1 MAYTTINKSTD
12 YFNTKLF
19 TGTGSS
25 NAVTGVGFQPDLT
38 WIKNRSNTDSHSLYD
53 AVRGVTKRLKSDS
66 AGAET
71 TQSNGLTAFGTDGFT
86 VGDHS
91 GVNGSGNAIVSWNWK
106 ANGAGSS
113 NSDGSLS
120 STVSV
125 NQTAGF
131 SIVTYTGSSS
141 ASTVGHGLN
150 AVPKMIITKTRASGY
165 EWAVYHNAM
174 GNEKHLLL
182 DTNGAMGD
190 GEYWNDT
197 TPTSS
202 VFSLGGQKINV
213 NYSGQTYVAY
223 CFAEKTGYS
232 KFGSYVG
239 NGNADGTFVYTG
251 FKPAWVL
258 TKAADATYQW
268 YIFDNKRPENSNPNN
283 TRLFAEANNGESTST
298 NTLNFLSNG
307 FQITAS
313 DAQINGDGTII
324 AYLAIAE
331 DPAKYAQGAGVEL
344 GTEKF
349 LEKGAG
355 ETSYPEDNFKTVHW
369 TGNGGFQTID
379 DVGFKPGFVW
389 TQARSFGNYPQTFD
403 SIRGVTKELEPAT
416 TSGEATNADSLTSF
430 TDNGF
435 ILGSSNK
442 LAFEASKKVSENTS
456 HYNPLYIYGGVGM
469 GKTHLL
475 NSTGLALKETNK
487 VMFISA
493 ERFMYQ
499 FVKCIKS
506 NDMVKFKEYFRN
518 ADVFLI
524 DDIQFMNGKEAM
536 QEEFFHTFNA
546 LLDKGSQIII
556 SADRP
561 PNKLN
566 KIQERIK
573 SRFSGGLVIDIQQPD
588 YDLRYKIIKL
598 KTDELNK
605 YYSGQISISDEIQ
618 KFISLE
624 LKNSIRELVGALNR
638 IVSFS
643 RIYNKVPNLSETKI
657 VLLSLIHI

>member
-1 MAYTTINKSTD
+1 MKNK
-12 YFNTKLF
+12 
-19 TGTGSS
+19 
-25 NAVTGVGFQPDLT
+25 
-38 WIKNRSNTDSHSLYD
+38 
-53 AVRGVTKRLKSDS
+53 
-66 AGAET
+66 
-71 TQSNGLTAFGTDGFT
+71 
-86 VGDHS
+86 
-91 GVNGSGNAIVSWNWK
+91 
-106 ANGAGSS
+106 
-113 NSDGSLS
+113 
-120 STVSV
+120 
-125 NQTAGF
+125 
-131 SIVTYTGSSS
+131 
-141 ASTVGHGLN
+141 
-150 AVPKMIITKTRASGY
+150 
-165 EWAVYHNAM
+165 
-174 GNEKHLLL
+174 
-182 DTNGAMGD
+182 
-190 GEYWNDT
+190 
-197 TPTSS
+197 
-202 VFSLGGQKINV
+202 
-213 NYSGQTYVAY
+213 
-223 CFAEKTGYS
+223 
-232 KFGSYVG
+232 
-239 NGNADGTFVYTG
+239 
-251 FKPAWVL
+251 
-258 TKAADATYQW
+258 
-268 YIFDNKRPENSNPNN
+268 
-283 TRLFAEANNGESTST
+283 
-298 NTLNFLSNG
+298 NTLNKNEIQKVDWEKIQLEMKNKFGKDIFESWLRK
-307 FQITAS
+307 
-313 DAQINGDGTII
+313 IN
-324 AYLAIAE
+324 
-331 DPAKYAQGAGVEL
+331 
-344 GTEKF
+344 F
-349 LEKGAG
+349 
-355 ETSYPEDNFKTVHW
+355 
-369 TGNGGFQTID
+369 
-379 DVGFKPGFVW
+379 
-389 TQARSFGNYPQTFD
+389 
-403 SIRGVTKELEPAT
+403 
-416 TSGEATNADSLTSF
+416 SGEFNDYILLSVSTRFLRDWITSRYLDQILQIVKSHKNEINRIEISIADNDKEDINDNDKNIINSSSSNNNVSF
-430 TDNGF
+430 IKDFFFQYNRIDPNKNFENF

-475 NSTGLALKETNK
+475 NSIGLALKETNK

-624 LKNSIRELVGALNR
+624 VKNSIRELVGALNR

-657 VLLSLIHI
+657 VLKDLLNMSENKVTVDTIQSLVCKFFKISKNEMLSSRRSRYLVRPRQTAIYLTKLLTSKSLPEIGREFSNRDHTTVIHSIKTIENLKKNDTQLCANIDSLKNQILYNNSNEI